1 MVAASLM
8 SSIFMSTISY
18 VLLAIASGVPVQVTG
33 TDGEQTR
40 GSLAGVTDSGIV
52 VDQDGTTKAL
62 PFDSVV
68 SLEATSPTQAT
79 PPTMRISLHGGSE
92 LAAQFVSL
100 VDDSLKIELRRQDEI
115 IVPVKRV
122 RAIRL
127 RAGSPA
133 TDPQWLGIFESQ
145 SSGDVL
151 VIRRDADRLDQVSG
165 LVESIAENVVNFNV
179 DGNQIQAPFD
189 RLEGV
194 VFGTSSQQTELASVQ
209 LNDTY
214 GSRWLVESF
223 LPSEG
228 SAPIR
233 IKFESGIEHAI
244 PLEQINSIRWNSSLV
259 MLATEQPAATSFQ
272 PVIGSDA
279 LEPAMKKWFGPNADE
294 EDDVLMYGNSTIE
307 YRIEPGFE
315 RVSGSFRHDD
325 EVSRTGKVTVSITLD
340 DKSVWTQA
348 LHPNEPSGFDIPI
361 GDHRRVMFRVEAAD
375 DGDLGDTIRL
385 SRPRLLK

>member
-1 MVAASLM
+1 MIAASLV
-8 SSIFMSTISY
+8 STISC
-18 VLLAIASGVPVQVTG
+18 VLLAIVSGGPVQVTG

-40 GSLAGVTDSGIV
+40 GSLAGVTASGIV
-52 VDQDGTTKAL
+52 VDQDGATKAL

-100 VDDSLKIELRRQDEI
+100 TDDSLKIELRRQAELV
-115 IVPVKRV
+115 VPVKRV

-133 TDPQWLGIFESQ
+133 TDPQWLGILESET
-145 SSGDVL
+145 SGDVL

-189 RLEGV
+189 RLEGI
-194 VFGTSSQQTELASVQ
+194 VFGSSSQTAAIANVQ
-209 LNDTY
+209 VTDAY

-223 LPSEG
+223 IPSEG

-233 IKFESGIEHAI
+233 IKFELGIEHAI
-244 PLEQINSIRWNSSLV
+244 PMEQINSIRWNSSLV
-259 MLATEQPAATSFQ
+259 MLAMEKPAATSFK
-272 PVIGSDA
+272 PVIGSDI
-279 LEPAMKKWFGPNADE
+279 LQPAMKKWFGPNAE
-294 EDDVLMYGNSTIE
+294 GEDDVMMHGNSTIE

-325 EVSRTGKVTVSITLD
+325 AVSRTGNVTVSIALD
-340 DKSVWTQA
+340 DDSVWSQT
-348 LHPNEPSGFDIPI
+348 LTSNEPSGFDIPI
-361 GDHRRVMFRVEAAD
+361 GDHRRILFRVEAAD
-375 DGDLGDTIRL
+375 DGDLGDAIRL
-385 SRPRLLK
+385 CRPRLLK